1 MFSNGQIVKQV
12 IECFLG
18 TQHLT
23 LYFKGRENFKHGRGI
38 CVSFLSQAVGVSKGF
53 AVLFRSLV

>member
-1 MFSNGQIVKQV
+1 MSSNGQIVKQI

-23 LYFKGRENFKHGRGI
+23 LYLKGRETFKHGRGI
-38 CVSFLSQAVGVSKGF
+38 CVSSLSQAVGVSKTF
-53 AVLFRSLV
+53 APLFRSLV